1 MEQAQRDP
9 GDVRDTQQ
17 ERRDRRREKERT
29 RMVVHKVKSP
39 RTGERLVKVATKRA
53 LNAANGRTTK

>member
-1 MEQAQRDP
+1 MTEIDA
-9 GDVRDTQQ
+9 RDTQQ

-39 RTGERLVKVATKRA
+39 RAGERLVKVATKRA
-53 LNAANGRTTK
+53 LNTAAGRTTK